1 MLIDGENTDAD
12 AFLAQV
18 YNFVLHLLYK
28 NNILKGKRKKSNM
41 FLFYLLKYKFYFK
54 EAKNI

>member
-18 YNFVLHLLYK
+18 YNYVPVLHFLYK
-28 NNILKGKRKKSNM
+28 NNI
-41 FLFYLLKYKFYFK
+41 
-54 EAKNI
+54 I